1 MKIYFTFKG
10 NNFKN
15 YSLENIA
22 FDYIQF
28 TSNGKDYI
36 LETYGDLDISFE
48 DTKIDG
54 RFKGEFE
61 ANEPKKISEEEIKYA
76 IANLDENTFEI
87 GMFEFGDEPD
97 WNNLEVKI
105 IYDNLIRSVSR
116 SN

>member
-10 NNFKN
+10 NDFKN
-15 YSLENIA
+15 YSLENIV

-48 DTKIDG
+48 ETKIDG

-61 ANEPKKISEEEIKYA
+61 AHESKKISEREIKDA

-87 GMFEFGDEPD
+87 GMFEFGNEPD
-97 WNNLEVKI
+97 WNSLEVEI
-105 IYDNLIRSVSR
+105 MYDNLIRCISR